1 MGMKSRVKLV
11 EGMTFMAESGSGHAM
26 VLDASPDIGGR
37 NLGPR
42 PMEMLLMGLGGCT
55 SIDVMLILRKSRE
68 QVTDCVVELDAERA
82 PTDPKVFTSIHMRY
96 VVTGRGLDRSKVERA
111 IKLSAEKYCSATA
124 ILSGTATITHSLD
137 LVEDGVVPADPAA
150 G

>member
-1 MGMKSRVKLV
+1 MGMQSRVKLV

-42 PMEMLLMGLGGCT
+42 PMELLLMGLGGCT

-96 VVTGRGLDRSKVERA
+96 VVTGRGLDRNKVERA

-124 ILSGTATITHSLD
+124 ILSSSAKITHSLD